1 MPMHRTRFERGQKI
15 KVTNVIDDRGTCVVE
30 LASLYQPTDRNLVF
44 SDLGAGSSQLSDIV
58 LTLIQRLFVALI
70 AVY

>member
-30 LASLYQPTDRNLVF
+30 LASL
-44 SDLGAGSSQLSDIV
+44 
-58 LTLIQRLFVALI
+58 
-70 AVY
+70 

>member
-1 MPMHRTRFERGQKI
+1 MPMHRTCFERGQKI

-30 LASLYQPTDRNLVF
+30 LAGLQPPTDRNLVF
-44 SDLGAGSSQLSDIV
+44 SYLGAGSSQLSDIV
-58 LTLIQRLFVALI
+58 TTLIQRLFVALI